1 MSNKIYI
8 YIQEYNIMTQ
18 HNDSVGAWIWTFQTQ
33 SSPFHR
39 LTHVL
44 YINLNK
50 MGWLPINGDA
60 LGRGEVSFR
69 LIMHH
74 EHHKSDH
81 NVLFTGFEF
90 SMGNN
95 YLKF

>member
-1 MSNKIYI
+1 
-8 YIQEYNIMTQ
+8 MTQ
-18 HNDSVGAWIWTFQTQ
+18 SGLGPGSGPSKPKVTL
-33 SSPFHR
+33 FHR

-50 MGWLPINGDA
+50 MGWLSINRDA